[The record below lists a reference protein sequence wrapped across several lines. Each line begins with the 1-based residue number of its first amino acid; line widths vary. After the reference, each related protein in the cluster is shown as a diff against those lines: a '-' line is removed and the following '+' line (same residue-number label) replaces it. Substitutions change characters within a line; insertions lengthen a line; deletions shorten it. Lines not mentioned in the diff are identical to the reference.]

1 MKKLTTSILL
11 AAVFSA
17 TVFTPAPA
25 EASWLSKT
33 LGKVVDTLLGPEP
46 ETTESQSSSVKI
58 PTKWDYPAEYRGGQ
72 KVGQSLRAIEY
83 QVLGVP
89 IGASFSQVKASL
101 GAPTE
106 YVKVG
111 LRYGGVTFTTA
122 HTHKG
127 GFDLVRKIIL
137 TNRDATTHRGIAVGD
152 SLDKVYEAYG
162 RPTHIFHD
170 NNDWFYGFFVWS
182 GDTVDGIYFENDGKR
197 VTKIILVSHEKWI
210 Y

>member
-17 TVFTPAPA
+17 TIFTPAPA

-33 LGKVVDTLLGPEP
+33 LGKVVDTLLGPES
-46 ETTESQSSSVKI
+46 EATESQSSSITI

-72 KVGQSLRAIEY
+72 WVGHKLDLIEY
-83 QVLGVP
+83 KVAGVP

-106 YVKVG
+106 YVRGG
-111 LRYGGVTFTTA
+111 LRYGGVTFSIA
-122 HTHKG
+122 NTHKG
-127 GFDLVRKIIL
+127 GFDIVREIVI

-152 SLDKVYEAYG
+152 TLEQVYKAYG
-162 RPTHIFHD
+162 RPTHIYRYA
-170 NNDWFYGFFVWS
+170 NEWFYGFFVWS
-182 GDTVDGIYFENDGKR
+182 GDAEDGIYFKNDGTR
-197 VTKIILVSHEKWI
+197 VTKIIIIGDERR
-210 Y
+210 

>member
-11 AAVFSA
+11 AIFSA

-46 ETTESQSSSVKI
+46 EATESQSSSVKI

-72 KVGQSLRAIEY
+72 WVGHKLDLIEY
-83 QVLGVP
+83 KVAGVP

-106 YVKVG
+106 YVRGG
-111 LRYGGVTFTTA
+111 LRYGGITLQTAFTY
-122 HTHKG
+122 KDG
-127 GFDLVRKIIL
+127 YDLVRKITL

-152 SLDKVYEAYG
+152 TLEQVYKAYG
-162 RPTHIFHD
+162 RPTHIYRSS
-170 NNDWFYGFFVWS
+170 NEWFYGFFVAS
-182 GDTVDGIYFENDGKR
+182 GDAVDGIFFQNDGTR
-197 VTKIILVSHEKWI
+197 VTKIIIYGDEKR
-210 Y
+210 

>member
-17 TVFTPAPA
+17 TIFTPAPA

-33 LGKVVDTLLGPEP
+33 LGKVVDTLLGPES
-46 ETTESQSSSVKI
+46 EATESQSSSITI

-72 KVGQSLRAIEY
+72 WVGHKLDLIEY
-83 QVLGVP
+83 KVAGVP

-106 YVKVG
+106 YVRGG
-111 LRYGGVTFTTA
+111 LRYGGITFQTA
-122 HTHKG
+122 FTYKDG
-127 GFDLVRKIIL
+127 YDLVRKITL

-152 SLDKVYEAYG
+152 TLEQVYKAYG
-162 RPTHIFHD
+162 RPTHIYRS
-170 NNDWFYGFFVWS
+170 NNEWFYGFFVWS
-182 GDTVDGIYFENDGKR
+182 GDAVDGIFFQNDGTR
-197 VTKIILVSHEKWI
+197 VTKIIIYGDEKR
-210 Y
+210 

>member
-11 AAVFSA
+11 AIFSA

-46 ETTESQSSSVKI
+46 EATESQASSIKI
-58 PTKWDYPAEYRGGQ
+58 PTKWDYPAEYRNAQWVGQ
-72 KVGQSLRAIEY
+72 KLAPIEY

-89 IGASFSQVKASL
+89 IGANFAQVKASL

-106 YVKVG
+106 YVRGG
-111 LRYGGVTFTTA
+111 LRYGGVTFSIA
-122 HTHKG
+122 NTHKG
-127 GFDLVRKIIL
+127 GFDIVREIVI

-152 SLDKVYEAYG
+152 TLEQVYKAYG
-162 RPTHIFHD
+162 RPTHIYRYA
-170 NNDWFYGFFVWS
+170 NEWFYGFFVWS
-182 GDTVDGIYFENDGKR
+182 GDAEDGIYFKNDGTR
-197 VTKIILVSHEKWI
+197 VTKIIIIGDERR
-210 Y
+210 

>member
-11 AAVFSA
+11 AVFSA
-17 TVFTPAPA
+17 TIFTPAPA
-25 EASWLSKT
+25 EASWLSKA

-46 ETTESQSSSVKI
+46 EATESQSSSVKI

-72 KVGQSLRAIEY
+72 WVGQKLAPIEY

-106 YVKVG
+106 YVKAG

-127 GFDLVRKIIL
+127 GFDIVRKIVI

-152 SLDKVYEAYG
+152 TLEQVYKAYG
-162 RPTHIFHD
+162 RPTHIYRS
-170 NNDWFYGFFVWS
+170 NNEWFYGFFVWS
-182 GDTVDGIYFENDGKR
+182 GDAEDGIYFENDGTR
-197 VTKIILVSHEKWI
+197 VTKIFIIGDERR
-210 Y
+210 

>member
-11 AAVFSA
+11 AVFSA

-46 ETTESQSSSVKI
+46 EATESQSSSVKI

-162 RPTHIFHD
+162 S
-170 NNDWFYGFFVWS
+170 NDWFYGFFVWS

>member
-11 AAVFSA
+11 AVFSA
-17 TVFTPAPA
+17 TIFTPAPA

-46 ETTESQSSSVKI
+46 EATESQSSSVKI
-58 PTKWDYPAEYRGGQ
+58 PTKWDYPEKYRNVQWVGQ
-72 KVGQSLRAIEY
+72 KLEPIEY

-106 YVKVG
+106 YVRGG

-122 HTHKG
+122 YTDKG
-127 GFDLVRKIIL
+127 GFDIVRHIIL

-152 SLDKVYEAYG
+152 TLEQVYKAYG
-162 RPTHIFHD
+162 RPTHIYRND
-170 NNDWFYGFFVWS
+170 NGWFYGFFVWS
-182 GDTVDGIYFENDGKR
+182 ADAEDGIYFENDGTR
-197 VTKIILVSHEKWI
+197 VTKISIISDERR
-210 Y
+210 

>member
-11 AAVFSA
+11 AIFSA

-46 ETTESQSSSVKI
+46 EATKSQSSSVKL

-72 KVGQSLRAIEY
+72 WVGHKLDLIEY
-83 QVLGVP
+83 KVAGVP

-106 YVKVG
+106 YVRGG
-111 LRYGGVTFTTA
+111 LRYGGITFQTA
-122 HTHKG
+122 FTYKDG
-127 GFDLVRKIIL
+127 YDLVRKITL
-137 TNRDATTHRGIAVGD
+137 TN
-152 SLDKVYEAYG
+152 
-162 RPTHIFHD
+162 
-170 NNDWFYGFFVWS
+170 
-182 GDTVDGIYFENDGKR
+182 
-197 VTKIILVSHEKWI
+197 
-210 Y
+210 